1 MDYAL
6 RGSCDSHLRSA
17 GATALD
23 AYSGVGDATV
33 TRFTAEPGAIERDE
47 LNAEQ
52 LAQWIDGCDPA
63 SGERRGR
70 QLDSPH
76 ADLVLDSTVNAPKSF
91 SIAALIH
98 PELAGEFE
106 ALQDRLRDQ
115 IISTWQVELNARR
128 GAGGRVREQLAR
140 IEVVELQH
148 RRSRALDPHI
158 HRHLWLGVKVRG
170 VDGKWSNVDSRVA
183 MRVQNLVNAEG
194 DLAARTDPAWVAA
207 LARHGYTLDE
217 DGEISQLAHLV
228 RPLSRRANQIEA
240 NRAVELAKWR
250 AAHPGEEPSHD
261 VLQRIDRYAWATGRP
276 VKPHDLDEGEW
287 SRIVTDELVRLDPH
301 VLDRRVPVFAP
312 HKSPEAVDRGLLAR
326 RAVADA
332 DERSKSSNG
341 RFSLL
346 DIRAGATRA
355 VAASGVTGDRET
367 LQSLID
373 DVAWRALAH
382 TRDLLPDASGKPAH
396 VKAFVTNQFATLK
409 TELGERLSSLSIEG
423 GSAPDDP
430 RHRGRT
436 HPLLQGSGLDPTQS
450 AAATAVASTRR
461 LVTVTGPAG
470 TGKTT
475 LLRAARTVL
484 EAEGRHMLI
493 VAPTRKAAAVASR
506 EVRTAGTSV
515 HALLAD
521 HGWRWRKDDA
531 GADVWWR
538 LHPGQRDPATGAIF
552 RGPRH
557 LPLDPHV
564 RIVVDEAGML
574 DLHAANALT
583 TLALETGAGIALVGD
598 PHQATPVGHAGAMAL
613 AERRAGTTVELSG
626 VHRFEDPMYA
636 ALTLCLR
643 SPRSSEDA
651 ANIAAELQRTG
662 HVRRVDDALA
672 ARDAL
677 VDGYLTRQRH
687 SRTVAIVTATNE
699 EAADVNEA
707 IQEQRLARGEI
718 GLDRI
723 AVGSDE
729 QRILEGDVVQ
739 TRRNDRLAGI
749 ENRAIWI
756 VRRIGPAALEL
767 QRADDASDIR
777 MVTRDYAAEHVHLAY
792 ATTVH
797 GIQGET
803 TDAAL
808 VGPGVDASGLYV
820 GLTRGRRHNEA
831 IVIASTDAAARKI
844 VAEEMLRGL
853 PEPDLDDASHAAHQD
868 LARAARDA
876 DTDTDTDTAADNH
889 THALRAPNGEA
900 AGERSYRRLIAQVA
914 AWILAARTAL
924 LQATVAAAANDALLH
939 ARTTRDDIP
948 RHIELPPQSREE
960 LEERLHQYER
970 LAADLEYG
978 RAVSPLDRRRDERG
992 DPRLA
997 PAAPYATSIERG
1009 I

>member
-1 MDYAL
+1 MGYAL
-6 RGSCDSHLRSA
+6 RGTCDSHLRSA
-17 GATALD
+17 GAVALD
-23 AYSGVGDATV
+23 AYSGIGAAAV
-33 TRFTAEPGAIERDE
+33 TRFTAESGVIERDQ
-47 LNAEQ
+47 LKAKQ
-52 LAQWIDGCDPA
+52 LALWVDGCDPG

-98 PELAGEFE
+98 PVLGAEFE
-106 ALQDRLRDQ
+106 ALQDRLRDR
-115 IISTWQVELNARR
+115 IISTWLVELNGRR
-128 GAGGRVREQLAR
+128 GAGGRFREQLAR

-183 MRVQNLVNAEG
+183 MRVHNLVNAEG
-194 DLAARTDPAWVAA
+194 DLAARTDPAWIAV
-207 LARHGYTLDE
+207 LARFGYSLDA
-217 DGEISQLAHLV
+217 DGEIAQLAHVV
-228 RPLSRRANQIEA
+228 RPLSRRSNQIEA
-240 NRAVELAKWR
+240 NRAVQVAKWR
-250 AAHPGEEPSHD
+250 TAHPGEEPSPD

-276 VKPHDLDEGEW
+276 DKPHTLDEDEW
-287 SRIVTDELVRLDPH
+287 SQLVTAELVRLDPH
-301 VLDRRVPVFAP
+301 VLDERTPLCPRQLR
-312 HKSPEAVDRGLLAR
+312 PETVDRGLLAR
-326 RAVADA
+326 RAVVDA

-341 RFSLL
+341 RFSVL

-355 VAASGVTGDRET
+355 VAASGVAGDREG

-382 TRDLLPDASGKPAH
+382 TRDLLPDEFGKPAH
-396 VKAFVTNQFATLK
+396 VKALVTHQFATLK
-409 TELGERLSSLSIEG
+409 IQLGERLTGLSAEG
-423 GSAPDDP
+423 WSGTSGP
-430 RHRGRT
+430 RGWGPMHAMLR
-436 HPLLQGSGLDPTQS
+436 GSGLDLTQA
-450 AAATAVASTRR
+450 AAATAVASTER

-484 EAEGRHMLI
+484 EAEGRRMFI

-506 EVRTAGTSV
+506 EVHTAGTSV

-531 GADVWWR
+531 GADIWWR
-538 LHPGQRDPATGAIF
+538 LHRGQHDPAGGGIF

-557 LPLDPHV
+557 LSLGPDV

-583 TLALETGAGIALVGD
+583 QLALETGAGIALVGD

-613 AERRAGTTVELSG
+613 AERRAGEAVELSG

-636 ALTLCLR
+636 ALTLCVR
-643 SPRSSEDA
+643 SPRSAEDA

-662 HVRRVDDALA
+662 HVHRVEDALA

-677 VDGYLTRQRH
+677 VDGFFLRQRQ
-687 SRTVAIVTATNE
+687 SRTVAIVSATNE
-699 EAADVNEA
+699 EAAGVNEA
-707 IQEQRLARGEI
+707 IQQRRVACGQLGTE
-718 GLDRI
+718 RI
-723 AVGSDE
+723 AVGNDE

-739 TRRNDRLAGI
+739 TRRNDRAAGI
-749 ENRAIWI
+749 ENRAIW
-756 VRRIGPAALEL
+756 VVTRIGPAALEL

-777 MVTRDYAAEHVHLAY
+777 TVTRDYAAEHVHLAY

-803 TDAAL
+803 TDTSL

-831 IVIASTDAAARKI
+831 VVIASSDAAARTV
-844 VAEEMLRGL
+844 VAEEMLRGM
-853 PEPDLDDASHAAHQD
+853 PEPELEDATHAAHHD
-868 LARAARDA
+868 FARAARDP
-876 DTDTDTDTAADNH
+876 DTAPAGD
-889 THALRAPNGEA
+889 TRALSAPGGDASAEAGSRRRRAQLTG
-900 AGERSYRRLIAQVA
+900 
-914 AWILAARTAL
+914 WIVAARTAL
-924 LQATVAAAANDALLH
+924 LQATVAAAANDARRH
-939 ARTTRDDIP
+939 ARPTHGGGTA
-948 RHIELPPQSREE
+948 RHVELAPDARAE
-960 LEERLHQYER
+960 LEARLDTYER
-970 LAADLEYG
+970 LAADLEHE
-978 RAVSPLDRRRDERG
+978 RNTSSPARRRDER
-992 DPRLA
+992 DPRFA
-997 PAAPYATSIERG
+997 HARPHAASMERG